1 MIHQIPVQ
9 NTSQFSSFICDFIAS
24 ENYVDKNDVS
34 NIILDRNSKLINR
47 SVLTEVLIEQ
57 NTTISI
63 SSATKKNISLLNNEN
78 CFTITTAH
86 QPCFFSGPLYTIYKA
101 ISAIK
106 LAEQYKNDF
115 PEKDFVPVYYIGSED
130 HDLQELNHFYLF
142 NKKIEWQTNQSGA
155 VGSMQI
161 SGTESVFVE
170 LENLLKNETKKDEV
184 IALLKSFYA
193 QGNTMSLAFRKL
205 MNHFLGK
212 FGLVIL
218 DANDKRL
225 KQTFKSI
232 FTDEL
237 VNQNSFKLLNDK
249 TWMQNFDDE
258 KLQITPREINLFY
271 LDKNVRERIVFEN
284 ENYSTKKSSF
294 NLSKNEIENF
304 VEQSTEKLSP
314 NVILRPLYQ
323 STILPDVAFVGGGS
337 EVTYWLQLKTV
348 FDFYKVPFP
357 KIYLRDS
364 AEWIDEASESKRKK
378 WNFSIE
384 EIFADV
390 NFLKNKFLEENGGL
404 QIDHEIEKV
413 NAVIL
418 FLQNKINAH
427 DKALEGVS
435 AATIVQIKNQLEQ
448 LQKKIVQND
457 KKKQADTLSQIERWK
472 EKLFPQNH
480 LQERQM
486 NFIELY
492 LKYGESFI
500 EVLYNCFN
508 PEAKTLKVLTP

>member
-1 MIHQIPVQ
+1 M
-9 NTSQFSSFICDFIAS
+9 F
-24 ENYVDKNDVS
+24 
-34 NIILDRNSKLINR
+34 
-47 SVLTEVLIEQ
+47 
-57 NTTISI
+57 
-63 SSATKKNISLLNNEN
+63 
-78 CFTITTAH
+78 
-86 QPCFFSGPLYTIYKA
+86 
-101 ISAIK
+101 
-106 LAEQYKNDF
+106 
-115 PEKDFVPVYYIGSED
+115 
-130 HDLQELNHFYLF
+130 
-142 NKKIEWQTNQSGA
+142 
-155 VGSMQI
+155 
-161 SGTESVFVE
+161 
-170 LENLLKNETKKDEV
+170 
-184 IALLKSFYA
+184 KSFYA
-193 QGNTMSLAFRKL
+193 QGNTMSFAFRQL

-212 FGLVIL
+212 YGLVIL